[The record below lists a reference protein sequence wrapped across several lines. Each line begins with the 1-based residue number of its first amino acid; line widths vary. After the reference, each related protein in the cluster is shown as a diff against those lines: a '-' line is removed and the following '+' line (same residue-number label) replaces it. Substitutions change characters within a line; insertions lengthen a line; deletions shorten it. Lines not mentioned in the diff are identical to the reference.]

1 MHDERYPFLDNQLSG
16 ELRARVILLVAAAN
30 AKGSCFD
37 ICDPWN
43 ARTVV
48 ANPIHYCNEL
58 AMQALQA
65 VAEDELTFLD
75 PQLSY
80 RVMYYR
86 IPPMLHYI
94 PDYQGISVARLHE
107 LRSTCIEALTMYSDN
122 INIVLTSTWE
132 DMVNEIGALST
143 DLYGSAV

>member
-16 ELRARVILLVAAAN
+16 DLRARVILLVAAAN

-122 INIVLTSTWE
+122 IDIVLTSTWE
-132 DMVNEIGALST
+132 DMVNELGALST
-143 DLYGSAV
+143 DLYGSVV